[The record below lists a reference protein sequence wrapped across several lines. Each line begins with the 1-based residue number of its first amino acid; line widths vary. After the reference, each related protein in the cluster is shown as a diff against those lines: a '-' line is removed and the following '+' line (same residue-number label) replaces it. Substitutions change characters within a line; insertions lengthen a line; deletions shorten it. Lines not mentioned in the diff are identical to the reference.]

1 MPENQYSKDQ
11 KIKAINSLLNDCLIS
26 HNEDIIVQLIYR
38 LELEYRQLAELST
51 MGEYKATWTHNDV
64 LDYITYNL

>member
-1 MPENQYSKDQ
+1 MDSKQ
-11 KIKAINSLLNDCLIS
+11 FG
-26 HNEDIIVQLIYR
+26 
-38 LELEYRQLAELST
+38 LEYRQLAELST

>member
-1 MPENQYSKDQ
+1 
-11 KIKAINSLLNDCLIS
+11 LLNDCLIS